1 MELEAD
7 VDCSVAS
14 RNGNSSSDDE
24 EQCVVQKRFND
35 SQVTELTDKATLDY
49 GDPFPVSTTHGSLN
63 LNQEESVTIHIA
75 ETEATGE
82 LKENIIQVSV
92 SGEFVSEDSQNIV
105 PKVNSNVIQ
114 KNEVIEDY
122 KETVVGDDAS
132 VTVIQYSNS
141 SQEQTNFVDS
151 DLPDFP
157 ERNLENIETGSICS
171 ESAFLSGDKA
181 KDECNKSSGLD
192 VRATVSE
199 DIRFSKE
206 GDYTDTNVLLDEELV
221 KVNVS
226 FTDRLESEDTS
237 ERIPRGSDNFVDVK
251 ESVVDAIQENQDDN
265 SSNVLNKNEQ
275 NAQQFVGWGRNSTEG
290 NELEDQ
296 AVANHIVVDGT
307 LLDTA
312 NVSNQKTDTE
322 SQHSSVSADNTT
334 SDKVADSN
342 SIDSD
347 TENPDE
353 RQFNTGSPKKEN
365 SVLYF
370 NETNSN
376 HIEDLSCTQDTN
388 RDNLDHIVLK
398 PELED
403 CSTDNSL
410 EKPLT
415 TSTDSTANVET
426 HLFNGYHIQ
435 TEINLTL
442 NTDIEDS
449 ETVKSFDKETGDS
462 DSSKSSEEPSDGVE
476 VSDSEEDQS
485 SQQFNPLASSN
496 VNAEH
501 LNENED
507 ADDYYADPGTPP
519 AQVSNFVNVLTEQ
532 TLTDIFQ
539 DSQIRRVVKQR
550 RSTDSEK
557 ELNCSETFNIQ
568 ENKDNHTEN
577 VLHLDLSGEQF
588 NKGHD
593 HNELFRAEEK
603 EAVFIE
609 SLNDKDSVSVK
620 EQALLPE
627 ESNCGI
633 RIVEELQNSDENS
646 ENLSIKSLDNKP
658 QFSGTVPSNTEP
670 SEHEHNERSLKE
682 ERKRYYNNPTIIK
695 SIRHSAETSPQR
707 SNYSYS
713 EDFIPEDSPT
723 PRSRKSSA
731 QGLDAYAHSVTP
743 LSYVSLDDR
752 AISIRPRV
760 PEYDSDQDTSHDEGE
775 DLDFAQMNT
784 APPTTALNEA
794 DEKGRFSRPKSSH
807 PKRRQ
812 RRIKESA
819 VNRKTSMNSEQEVI
833 SSDEEEHNETE
844 NFSFKTDDSADEEP
858 AYSDDDSSTKSYSDD
873 LESMS
878 LRSASGVSR
887 NEAIS
892 TVNDANNVYSHP
904 YSQRSSACS
913 NEDISETPARQSPSN
928 AECSWH
934 ESGRNALI
942 SPKEPDHDR
951 PVKDLKDNLRI
962 NAKTSSMSSEDIRV
976 GRITSATENL
986 THMQENLQDMFRQAK
1001 NVLTEFQSQL
1011 RTRPIQDLTEEVPEF
1026 TRTLT
1031 SLSDAYRACEAV
1043 TGGINEQLQD
1053 IRVITNEICDLLA
1066 NNVKSEDLEA
1076 WTMSS
1081 QHEEDLQE
1089 EVEARAKLKA
1099 AKILEMKAV
1108 SSRATA
1114 NALAAHELAVQAQTE
1129 ASQAEAA
1136 AANARDEAI
1145 VALQKAE
1152 SARKAALEKKR
1163 IEEEERKKKEERQR
1177 QIEEERR
1184 QKQEEEKKLAEL
1196 AAAKA
1201 KNDVQ
1206 QKTVEDRSDPTH
1218 WPRFIYSIDQ
1228 CDFDTGV
1235 GVVIRAPE
1243 GQLQHEDV
1251 EVTVVDPL
1259 TGCLPLGD
1267 SEELISNIV
1276 RLTPADHKDNKHVFH
1291 ATEPMVVALPHCA
1304 PRIHP
1309 GREPVI
1315 RMVTPD
1321 GKTVTMPTNEVQL
1334 EDIKDLR
1341 FVECR
1346 TKSLG
1351 TFAVFLRLK
1360 KEALTF
1366 NRKGGKVMSSADS
1379 RVTLACQSGTFTNN
1393 VNFTLEVQQI
1403 DPNVITS
1410 LKLKSPD
1417 ECDKL
1422 LTTSPIITMSL
1433 PIKFSTPLTLT
1444 LPVPPNPSNRP
1455 RRPQTAGNSLT
1466 REKVDTVD
1474 VRLASARSMYTSK
1487 EEESVPDE
1495 LHLLL
1500 KESDGLWTK
1509 VDDVHLIQL
1518 KKKDVV
1524 AFDMNRNFSK
1534 LAIIRTKPDVTP
1546 FQAEKMFAHLITAL
1560 TYKQMTILV
1569 RQKSLHP
1576 MSVMVTCT
1584 QTIHLERAIRA
1595 LADEGYDQGP
1605 RPSPDIMVTEG
1616 QKLNLRFRGNL
1627 TLVDDDV
1634 RTMFAF
1640 NTYIP
1645 FKLRFQVR
1653 EHDRFA
1659 QRGFHSYRGFCQ
1671 IYTTGKVKR
1680 FLDATD
1686 DKEMWSVN
1694 GQRGKDGYV
1703 DGDVLL
1709 CEQLIVLPK
1718 PEPETPKPLR
1728 VAPVALTSEGVVNQD
1743 LFKFLS
1749 VHLEYSDWKKLAHL
1763 LNVKHNRIQA
1773 ILRQNV
1779 SKDTTQSIYDMLVT
1793 WSKRLPRSMDRTE
1806 ILCKALA
1813 CIRRQDLAEEL
1824 LTREEEFRLTRAQ
1837 QNRDSYLHKAFVTIV
1852 RNSQTVTQWRDLAR
1866 SMGIGNFDVVSIE
1879 SIHDTDQDRCMA
1891 VLNRWKERTGED
1903 ATIAVLANKLRQ
1915 CKFRQL
1921 AKEVEKIFF
1930 QRLKQDFL

>member
-7 VDCSVAS
+7 LDCSVAS

-35 SQVTELTDKATLDY
+35 SQVTELTDKATLVY
-49 GDPFPVSTTHGSLN
+49 GDTFPVSTTHGSLN
-63 LNQEESVTIHIA
+63 LNQEESVTLHIA
-75 ETEATGE
+75 ETTGE
-82 LKENIIQVSV
+82 RNDNIIQVSV

-105 PKVNSNVIQ
+105 PEGNTNVIQ

-122 KETVVGDDAS
+122 KDTVVGDNTS

-157 ERNLENIETGSICS
+157 ERNLENPETGSICS
-171 ESAFLSGDKA
+171 ESAFLSGDK
-181 KDECNKSSGLD
+181 DGCSKSSGLD
-192 VRATVSE
+192 VRATVSG

-206 GDYTDTNVLLDEELV
+206 GYYTDTKVLLDEELH

-226 FTDRLESEDTS
+226 FTDRLDSEDTS
-237 ERIPRGSDNFVDVK
+237 ERIPEGSDNIGEVK
-251 ESVVDAIQENQDDN
+251 ESVVNDIQENQDDD

-275 NAQQFVGWGRNSTEG
+275 NAQQIIGRGRTSTDG
-290 NELEDQ
+290 NEPEDQ

-312 NVSNQKTDTE
+312 NVSSQQTDTE
-322 SQHSSVSADNTT
+322 SQHSSVSTDNTT
-334 SDKVADSN
+334 SVKVADSN

-353 RQFNTGSPKKEN
+353 RKFNTGRPKKEN
-365 SVLYF
+365 SFLYF

-388 RDNLDHIVLK
+388 RNNLDHIVLK

-410 EKPLT
+410 QKPLT
-415 TSTDSTANVET
+415 ASTDSTSNVET
-426 HLFNGYHIQ
+426 HLSNGYHIQ
-435 TEINLTL
+435 TEIHLRL

-449 ETVKSFDKETGDS
+449 ETVKLFDKETGDS
-462 DSSKSSEEPSDGVE
+462 DSSKSCEHPSDGVE
-476 VSDSEEDQS
+476 VSDSEEDEF
-485 SQQFNPLASSN
+485 SQQLNPLASSN
-496 VNAEH
+496 INHEY

-507 ADDYYADPGTPP
+507 ADDYYDDPGTPP

-539 DSQIRRVVKQR
+539 DSQIRGVVKQR

-557 ELNCSETFNIQ
+557 ELNCSETYNIQ
-568 ENKDNHTEN
+568 ENRDNHTEN
-577 VLHLDLSGEQF
+577 VLLLDISGEQL

-603 EAVFIE
+603 EAIFIE
-609 SLNDKDSVSVK
+609 SLKDKDSVSVK
-620 EQALLPE
+620 EQTLLPE
-627 ESNCGI
+627 ESDCGV
-633 RIVEELQNSDENS
+633 RIVEELQNSEENS
-646 ENLSIKSLDNKP
+646 EKLSLKSLDNKP
-658 QFSGTVPSNTEP
+658 QFSGTEPSTTEPSTTEASTTEPSTTEPSTTEPSTTEPSTTEASTTEP
-670 SEHEHNERSLKE
+670 SEPEPNERSLKE
-682 ERKRYYNNPTIIK
+682 ERKRYYTNPTIIK
-695 SIRHSAETSPQR
+695 SIRHSAETSPQT

-713 EDFIPEDSPT
+713 EDLIPEDSPT
-723 PRSRKSSA
+723 PGSRKSSA

-760 PEYDSDQDTSHDEGE
+760 PEYDSEQDTSHDERE

-794 DEKGRFSRPKSSH
+794 DEIGRFSKPKSSH

-819 VNRKTSMNSEQEVI
+819 VNRKTSMNSEQEAN
-833 SSDEEEHNETE
+833 SSDEEEHHETE
-844 NFSFKTDDSADEEP
+844 NFSFKTEDSADEEP

-892 TVNDANNVYSHP
+892 TVNDANNIYSHP

-913 NEDISETPARQSPSN
+913 NKDISETPARQSPSN
-928 AECSWH
+928 AEGSWH
-934 ESGRNALI
+934 ESERNAMI

-951 PVKDLKDNLRI
+951 PVKDLKDNQRV
-962 NAKTSSMSSEDIRV
+962 NAKTSSMSSEDTRV

-1066 NNVKSEDLEA
+1066 NNVKSEDLEN
-1076 WTMSS
+1076 WTTPS

-1152 SARKAALEKKR
+1152 SARKAALEKKK

-1177 QIEEERR
+1177 QIEEEERR
-1184 QKQEEEKKLAEL
+1184 QKQEEEKQLAEL

-1235 GVVIRAPE
+1235 GVVILAPE

-1251 EVTVVDPL
+1251 EVTVVDQL

-1276 RLTPADHKDNKHVFH
+1276 RLTPADHKDNKHVYH

-1433 PIKFSTPLTLT
+1433 PVKFSTPLTLT

-1455 RRPQTAGNSLT
+1455 RRPQTASNSLT

-1474 VRLASARSMYTSK
+1474 VRLTSARSMYTSK

-1534 LAIIRTKPDVTP
+1534 LAIIRTKPDVSP

-1576 MSVMVTCT
+1576 VSVMVTCT
-1584 QTIHLERAIRA
+1584 QTMHLERAIRA

-1627 TLVDDDV
+1627 TLVDDDI

-1653 EHDRFA
+1653 EQDRFA
-1659 QRGFHSYRGFCQ
+1659 QRGFDSYRGFCQ

-1680 FLDATD
+1680 FLDVTD

-1703 DGDVLL
+1703 VGDVLL

-1793 WSKRLPRSMDRTE
+1793 WSKRLPRSMDRTD

-1837 QNRDSYLHKAFVTIV
+1837 QNR
-1852 RNSQTVTQWRDLAR
+1852 
-1866 SMGIGNFDVVSIE
+1866 
-1879 SIHDTDQDRCMA
+1879 
-1891 VLNRWKERTGED
+1891 
-1903 ATIAVLANKLRQ
+1903 
-1915 CKFRQL
+1915 
-1921 AKEVEKIFF
+1921 
-1930 QRLKQDFL
+1930 